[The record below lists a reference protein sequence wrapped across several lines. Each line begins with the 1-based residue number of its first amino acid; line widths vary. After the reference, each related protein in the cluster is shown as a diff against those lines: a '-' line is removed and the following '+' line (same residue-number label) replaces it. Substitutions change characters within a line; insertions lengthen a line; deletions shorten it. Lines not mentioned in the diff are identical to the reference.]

1 MKIYIVDDSALVR
14 ERLIAMLSE
23 LAEVEI
29 VGQAENPLVAVSA
42 IQELRPDLVILDISM
57 PGGSGINALQ
67 TLKKTTPAPLI
78 MMLTNF
84 SYSQYRKR
92 CKTAGADFFLDKSNE
107 FEEAI
112 AILNQLLTRFGR
124 SSSNKMLPNKNGN

>member
-23 LAEVEI
+23 LAGAEV
-29 VGQAENPLVAVSA
+29 VGEAANPFAAVNS

-57 PGGSGINALQ
+57 PGGNGINALQ
-67 TLKKTTPAPLI
+67 TLKQTTPAPLV
-78 MMLTNF
+78 MMLSNF
-84 SYSQYRKR
+84 STSQYRKR

-112 AILNQLLTRFGR
+112 AILDNLLAGFGR
-124 SSSNKMLPNKNGN
+124 SS